1 MGVDDT
7 LYRESY
13 RTNADI
19 RDKYEGIDP
28 PDDLRLSIGSGFGLS
43 IDPNSP
49 TTAGIINSSA
59 ASPTAAR
66 GISGDPVVME
76 SQEGGKQAPRTPTS
90 RLHRSVGLQDGRKAD
105 FSPAMEASPPRTFTP
120 SIYGVNVR
128 GEDAS
133 MTGEKPALR
142 PSCRP
147 TERWSREVGVR
158 GACFPPSWLSMTT
171 GSPEIPRAAVGE
183 AAEELM
189 MPAVV
194 GEFGSMESPK
204 PLPMESLKSSGGSMP
219 SYLSRMSALDG
230 RKAGFSP
237 LMEASPPLTLTP
249 SIFDGGIEPIPLH
262 GASSPV
268 EDLSQ
273 CSELM
278 MCVQGAFD
286 DVSGHDD
293 EPPLRQQHAEAA
305 DPAEAT
311 RIRLMSL
318 LEEAKKTMAI
328 KMIEII
334 DDTTARM
341 MAEFS
346 QSLQKLGAIFHD
358 QEVKYKQVCLERDHL
373 AHQLKTSKT
382 KGAAST
388 STSTPLALTVTAVDA
403 LLSLGTRVPTQTIT
417 TTAAP
422 AASGSDE
429 ASEDPA
435 GTTSPAAN
443 PSSLTAAVPTIAG
456 VVTPTN
462 AAAITATAVT
472 AAAAAGRDEPISK
485 RAATPRAGISTPV
498 VQSVLDLVSPAAA
511 AAATTAA
518 SASDEPI
525 STFTATPRA
534 GVSTPVGPSVLD
546 LVSPPVTADTAPAA
560 DSPVA
565 SEPSTTIRVAHKNHS
580 GTPVRTIRKSPP
592 MRFGGAR
599 EAMSSPPPTLPEMN
613 AAAAAAAAHRA
624 STTPLRR
631 DTTAASSPAVP
642 TLRRS
647 PLAYDSVLNN
657 VGRRALGKGPNSSFL
672 RDGVA
677 INKDAA
683 APAPVRS
690 SAPGSRRTAGSTK
703 PVVTNGVDKE
713 NAANG
718 TAAGAF
724 ARPHGRSSKTL
735 TKVREALD
743 AKAAVEKANAQ
754 AAEEEAAKAAA
765 VKAKRDAAKAARDAR
780 ASNRAVLKDKNEH
793 QDPPQQG
800 FLPHR
805 HRHVGDRRPSA
816 MEAAGDEEACDV
828 DEDFLDALER
838 GMPPTA
844 GLGIGIDRLIMLLAG
859 QGQRNTQARSVVS
872 SLMSKGDGR
881 KADFSPAMEA
891 SSPATF
897 TPSIFDG
904 GIEPIPLHGASSPVE
919 DLSLC
924 SELMLCVQGA
934 FDDVSGHD
942 DEPPLRQQHAEAAD
956 PAEATRIRLMSL
968 LEEAKKTMA
977 IKMIEIIDDTTA
989 RMMAEFSQ
997 SLQKLF
1003 GAPLTASRLARD
1015 EFQF

>member
-1 MGVDDT
+1 M
-7 LYRESY
+7 S
-13 RTNADI
+13 
-19 RDKYEGIDP
+19 
-28 PDDLRLSIGSGFGLS
+28 S
-43 IDPNSP
+43 
-49 TTAGIINSSA
+49 TTAS
-59 ASPTAAR
+59 ASPSRTAR
-66 GISGDPVVME
+66 PSDQP
-76 SQEGGKQAPRTPTS
+76 GKGQGQRNTQA
-90 RLHRSVGLQDGRKAD
+90 RSVVSSLMSKGDGRKAD
-105 FSPAMEASPPRTFTP
+105 FSPAMEASSPATF
-120 SIYGVNVR
+120 
-128 GEDAS
+128 
-133 MTGEKPALR
+133 
-142 PSCRP
+142 
-147 TERWSREVGVR
+147 
-158 GACFPPSWLSMTT
+158 
-171 GSPEIPRAAVGE
+171 
-183 AAEELM
+183 
-189 MPAVV
+189 
-194 GEFGSMESPK
+194 
-204 PLPMESLKSSGGSMP
+204 
-219 SYLSRMSALDG
+219 
-230 RKAGFSP
+230 
-237 LMEASPPLTLTP
+237 TP

-268 EDLSQ
+268 EDLSL

-278 MCVQGAFD
+278 LCVQGAFD

-565 SEPSTTIRVAHKNHS
+565 SEPSTTIKVAHKNHS

-683 APAPVRS
+683 APAPVR
-690 SAPGSRRTAGSTK
+690 
-703 PVVTNGVDKE
+703 
-713 NAANG
+713 
-718 TAAGAF
+718 
-724 ARPHGRSSKTL
+724 PHGRSSKTL

-780 ASNRAVLKDKNEH
+780 ASNRAVLKDKN
-793 QDPPQQG
+793 
-800 FLPHR
+800 
-805 HRHVGDRRPSA
+805 V
-816 MEAAGDEEACDV
+816 AGT
-828 DEDFLDALER
+828 R
-838 GMPPTA
+838 
-844 GLGIGIDRLIMLLAG
+844 
-859 QGQRNTQARSVVS
+859 
-872 SLMSKGDGR
+872 
-881 KADFSPAMEA
+881 A
-891 SSPATF
+891 SSSSSRPERTTTSSRRAT
-897 TPSIFDG
+897 TTTTQPRRSTRTLRSKAPSRTATATGTSETG
-904 GIEPIPLHGASSPVE
+904 GRP
-919 DLSLC
+919 
-924 SELMLCVQGA
+924 
-934 FDDVSGHD
+934 
-942 DEPPLRQQHAEAAD
+942 RW
-956 PAEATRIRLMSL
+956 
-968 LEEAKKTMA
+968 K
-977 IKMIEIIDDTTA
+977 
-989 RMMAEFSQ
+989 
-997 SLQKLF
+997 
-1003 GAPLTASRLARD
+1003 
-1015 EFQF
+1015 